1 MRKSFARISDN
12 LRARELQILRQL
24 NAIRKQCQVDEELK
38 RNCVQNLKVSY
49 ENESKLLDSVK
60 SYVIIDFERV
70 NFANSFLSELSSNLS
85 SNFDDLNDRAY
96 ESNTIIYSKGEVQS
110 NKSTCRSN
118 NMYNMDNNGVATSNT
133 SQNYSDS
140 NHYNDDSNAYNK
152 DSEKQ
157 CIEGEESY
165 KKRKNSVKKKE
176 PTDDWLESIKTET
189 DAEPVAKDM
198 MEHINIKG
206 S

>member
-1 MRKSFARISDN
+1 M
-12 LRARELQILRQL
+12 QILRQL

-85 SNFDDLNDRAY
+85 SNFDDLNDCAY
-96 ESNTIIYSKGEVQS
+96 ESNTIIYSKGETQS

-157 CIEGEESY
+157 CIEGEESD

-198 MEHINIKG
+198 MEHINISG

>member
-1 MRKSFARISDN
+1 
-12 LRARELQILRQL
+12 
-24 NAIRKQCQVDEELK
+24 
-38 RNCVQNLKVSY
+38 
-49 ENESKLLDSVK
+49 
-60 SYVIIDFERV
+60 
-70 NFANSFLSELSSNLS
+70 
-85 SNFDDLNDRAY
+85 
-96 ESNTIIYSKGEVQS
+96 
-110 NKSTCRSN
+110 
-118 NMYNMDNNGVATSNT
+118 MYNMDNNGVATSNT

-157 CIEGEESY
+157 CIEGEESD

-198 MEHINIKG
+198 MEHINISG